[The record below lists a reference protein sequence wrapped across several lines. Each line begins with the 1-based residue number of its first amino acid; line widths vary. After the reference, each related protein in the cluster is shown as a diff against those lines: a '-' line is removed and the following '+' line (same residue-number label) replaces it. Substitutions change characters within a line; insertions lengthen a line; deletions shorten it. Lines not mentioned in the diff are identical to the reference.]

1 MPAEPAPVHPD
12 QLRRSLLRFVD
23 LLESQRVTYMI
34 IEAMAVAMWG
44 QPRATAD
51 LDFTVLTDPQGL
63 EALGTEAERQGFAI
77 DRRWLEW
84 NPLQRDLQIRLTS
97 GDLFIDVSRPRDRHD
112 EAALDRRRALEVE
125 GRNVWF
131 VSAEDLI
138 LMKLKAGRPRDFED
152 VVSVLSRH
160 RDKLDI
166 GYLEDWAWR
175 LRVYDELA
183 YVRRGG
189 TVG

>member
-1 MPAEPAPVHPD
+1 M
-12 QLRRSLLRFVD
+12 
-23 LLESQRVTYMI
+23 
-34 IEAMAVAMWG
+34 
-44 QPRATAD
+44 
-51 LDFTVLTDPQGL
+51 
-63 EALGTEAERQGFAI
+63 
-77 DRRWLEW
+77 
-84 NPLQRDLQIRLTS
+84 
-97 GDLFIDVSRPRDRHD
+97 FIDVSRPRDRHD
-112 EAALDRRRALEVE
+112 EAAPDRRRALEVE

-160 RDKLDI
+160 GDKLDI

-175 LRVYDELA
+175 LRVYDEFA
-183 YVRRGG
+183 YVMRGG